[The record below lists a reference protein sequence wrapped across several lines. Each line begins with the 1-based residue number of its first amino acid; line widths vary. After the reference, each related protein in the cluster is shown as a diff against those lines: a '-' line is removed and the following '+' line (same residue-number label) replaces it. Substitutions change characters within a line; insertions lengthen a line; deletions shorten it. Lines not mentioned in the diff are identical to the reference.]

1 MAVENEGGFYSE
13 TLNINKPNFETDL
26 LEQYGPLIS
35 PRDLWH
41 VLGYPSHMAYR
52 KVIQKGALPVVV
64 FHIEKRKGRFAFSKD
79 VASWLST
86 LWEENRSNIGE

>member
-1 MAVENEGGFYSE
+1 MATESE
-13 TLNINKPNFETDL
+13 VGLHGDVLNIAKPDFESDL
-26 LEQYGPLIS
+26 LKQYGPLIS

-52 KVIQKGALPVVV
+52 KAIQKDELPVFV

-79 VASWLST
+79 VASWLSV
-86 LWEENRSNIGE
+86 LWEENRLILSR